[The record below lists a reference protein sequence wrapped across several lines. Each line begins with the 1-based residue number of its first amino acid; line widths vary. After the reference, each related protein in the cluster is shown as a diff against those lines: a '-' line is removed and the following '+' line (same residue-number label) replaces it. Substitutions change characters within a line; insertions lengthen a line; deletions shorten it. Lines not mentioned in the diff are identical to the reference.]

1 MSDIDPATA
10 IRNLCQHIGDKRATS
25 KSIKHRFFYY
35 NYTNDR
41 TGFIDRDGDPALEYM
56 DYMPDY
62 IVRICN
68 TWLGNTKADVEA
80 AVACEIA
87 GDWSDFDTH
96 FVRQGAMEQLEL
108 EL

>member
-1 MSDIDPATA
+1 
-10 IRNLCQHIGDKRATS
+10 
-25 KSIKHRFFYY
+25 
-35 NYTNDR
+35 
-41 TGFIDRDGDPALEYM
+41 M

-62 IVRICN
+62 IVDICN
-68 TWLGNTKADVEA
+68 AWLGNTKADVEA

-87 GDWSDFDTH
+87 SDWSDFDTH